1 MHEVSTGQALQ
12 TFIVDSLLTYLQY
25 QIAKVTESGV
35 SISESMALKTSWS
48 FAEGIRGYGAQT
60 Q

>member
-1 MHEVSTGQALQ
+1 V
-12 TFIVDSLLTYLQY
+12 QY
-25 QIAKVTESGV
+25 QIATITDTGAVV
-35 SISESMALKTSWS
+35 SDAKTLDTKWS

>member
-1 MHEVSTGQALQ
+1 V
-12 TFIVDSLLTYLQY
+12 LTQLAPQY
-25 QIAKVTESGV
+25 QIATVTDRGV
-35 SISESMALKTSWS
+35 EITEAKALDTQWS

>member
-1 MHEVSTGQALQ
+1 M
-12 TFIVDSLLTYLQY
+12 LTYIFSYLNADLAVHQY
-25 QIAKVTESGV
+25 QIATITDKGV
-35 SISESMALKTSWS
+35 DISESRTLDTYWS

>member
-1 MHEVSTGQALQ
+1 MP
-12 TFIVDSLLTYLQY
+12 QY
-25 QIAKVTESGV
+25 QIATVNASGV
-35 SISESMALKTSWS
+35 HISDQIHLDTAWS